1 MTEKLEHFA
10 CPVCGR
16 LRPLAYG
23 AALRVR
29 TGEASGECA
38 PGHGCRAA
46 LDQPERHRRDW
57 LEYAGVAATQIR
69 RAGGS
74 WAYVLEFGVPAE
86 LLEMASAFPEH
97 APLQERLAGG
107 HDDGKG
113 GARARGLR
121 RRTAA

>member
-57 LEYAGVAATQIR
+57 LEYAGVAAEQLR
-69 RAGGS
+69 PADESR
-74 WAYVLEFGVPAE
+74 AYVVRVGVNAE
-86 LLEMASAFPEH
+86 LLAMSSEYPEN
-97 APLQERLAGG
+97 AQLQERLAGG
-107 HDDGKG
+107 HDDGKA